1 MKQYTCGDTLAGNI
15 SWVYYFIW
23 LINPIISGP
32 KGCLQYHTGTFGS
45 FATFNWDLAVTTNAA
60 QVAGVTHLANQDYD
74 ICFRREENYCRTCF
88 SPRFAGSY
96 GVSASAPTADE
107 SSSGDACAVATA
119 GFQDYIEIP
128 GAQISTASTTT
139 SQYDLR
145 DPAVL
150 GASRM
155 CGLVFNNIK
164 DEAAAATICSK
175 YRK

>member
-1 MKQYTCGDTLAGNI
+1 M
-15 SWVYYFIW
+15 
-23 LINPIISGP
+23 INPIISGP

-88 SPRFAGSY
+88 SPKFAGSY
-96 GVSASAPTADE
+96 GVSIGAAVDAA
-107 SSSGDACAVATA
+107 SSGAACAVGTA

-128 GAQISTASTTT
+128 GAQLSTASTTT
-139 SQYDLR
+139 SQYATR
-145 DPAVL
+145 DPAVV
-150 GASRM
+150 GAARM
-155 CGLVFNNIK
+155 CGVVFNNK
-164 DEAAAATICSK
+164 EAEAAGATICSK